1 MSEARSAANTTSLWA
16 TNLVGGPRHAPVY
29 PQSAPTNT
37 LFYGDNLD
45 ILREYIADASIDLVC
60 LDLFDRAYRTR
71 YTPLLLSTLPYR
83 CTSRSQT
90 CPLGTN
96 RRSSGK

>member
-1 MSEARSAANTTSLWA
+1 MRYHYEPLGNEPGSEVRAM
-16 TNLVGGPRHAPVY
+16 PPVY

-71 YTPLLLSTLPYR
+71 YTSSHPSALPYR